1 MVTLSQIDKELESY
15 EPLIAK
21 INEKVNEIEVKLN
34 DLASQKEDITKEI
47 ESAKTNIT
55 VFEKQIEEES
65 ARLNDIKKKSAS
77 AKNEKEIFALSQE
90 EHIAKDKID
99 FAGEEIERFGKIITT
114 KEALLADLDSEI
126 STLQEQLNSVKE
138 EADKELEEI
147 NAKKIATLEKRD
159 EQARSMEQKILS
171 LYEKIV
177 KWAGNS
183 AVVKVENQA
192 CYGCFMK
199 INDKAYS
206 DLIIGEE
213 IVTCPHCGRVLY
225 LETEAQEA

>member
-1 MVTLSQIDKELESY
+1 MVTLSKIDKELESF
-15 EPLIAK
+15 EPLIAE
-21 INEKVNEIEVKLN
+21 ITNRVNEAQKKL
-34 DLASQKEDITKEI
+34 DDVLAQKEAIAKEI
-47 ESAKTNIT
+47 ESAKTNIA

-65 ARLNDIKKKSAS
+65 ARLKDIKKKSAS

-90 EHIAKDKID
+90 EHIAKDKIN
-99 FAGEEIERFGKIITT
+99 FAHEEIERFNKIIET
-114 KEALLADLDSEI
+114 KEALLQDLDKEVT
-126 STLQEQLNSVKE
+126 TLEEELAKIKE
-138 EADKELEEI
+138 ETDKELAKI
-147 NAKKIATLEKRD
+147 NEKKIATLAKRD

-225 LETEAQEA
+225 IETETEEV

>member
-1 MVTLSQIDKELESY
+1 MVTLSQIDKELESF

-21 INEKVNEIEVKLN
+21 INAKVEEVQKKLDDVIAQKEEITQEIEN
-34 DLASQKEDITKEI
+34 
-47 ESAKTNIT
+47 AKTNIA

-65 ARLNDIKKKSAS
+65 ERLNDIKKKSAS
-77 AKNEKEIFALSQE
+77 VKNEKEIFALSQE
-90 EHIAKDKID
+90 EHIAKDKIK
-99 FAGEEIERFGKIITT
+99 FAGEEIDRFNKIIET
-114 KEALLADLDSEI
+114 KTALLEDLDKEI
-126 STLQEQLNSVKE
+126 ATLEEELAKVKE
-138 EADKELEEI
+138 EADKELAEI
-147 NAKKIATLEKRD
+147 NEKKIATLQKRD

-171 LYEKIV
+171 LYERIV
-177 KWAGNS
+177 KWAGNT

-225 LETEAQEA
+225 IETETQEA